1 MSVRNLEA
9 EVWGRGK
16 DVKSGAFDAAG
27 LRALGL
33 PEGLIDFLIR
43 QGPSGKTSVRTVP
56 LAGDA
61 SDRKYVRLIVEGR
74 GEADQGSYVLM
85 QLSSPWVPEGSRRE
99 LPFVN
104 VARHLSEKGIPVP
117 RVFFDASEQGFVLL
131 EDVGNVTLESHLERE
146 SLRERRR
153 RYESAIEILVRMQRE
168 GSRASSRPCYA
179 LSYSFD
185 AETFFREL
193 CFFREHALEGLWGHV
208 LSTDGRTEL
217 EEHFQ
222 RLCTEI
228 AGYPKVF
235 THRDYHARNLMVQA
249 DRMTLLDFQDAR
261 LGPITYDLASLL
273 RDSYVS
279 LAPRRTEILDR
290 ALQGTRPTGRAC
302 LSGPGRIPAGI
313 SANRPAKKPEGHRH
327 VCLPGGCEGSGPI
340 PSLYPEYGGL
350 HPICAGAR
358 RRIGALPAGFA
369 AIRGGAVAGIRAR
382 ACSPSRA
389 RARARNRIRVPK
401 SHEYW
406 LVLPRREREW

>member
-1 MSVRNLEA
+1 M
-9 EVWGRGK
+9 
-16 DVKSGAFDAAG
+16 KSGASDAAR

-33 PEGLIDFLIR
+33 PVGLIDFLIR
-43 QGPSGKTSVRTVP
+43 QGPSGETSVRTVP

-61 SDRKYVRLIVEGR
+61 SDRKYVRLIVEGG
-74 GEADQGSYVLM
+74 GEEDQGSYVLM

-153 RYESAIEILVRMQRE
+153 RYESAIEILVRMQSE

-217 EEHFQ
+217 DEHFQ

-261 LGPITYDLASLL
+261 LGPITYDLVSLL
-273 RDSYVS
+273 RDSYVCLALEEQEVLIGHYRELAQRAGLNCPDPDEFQRAFLRTGLQRNMKAIGTFAYQAVVKGVDRYLPS
-279 LAPRRTEILDR
+279 IPNTVDSIRSALEKDTELAPFQQ
-290 ALQGTRPTGRAC
+290 ALQPYV
-302 LSGPGRIPAGI
+302 
-313 SANRPAKKPEGHRH
+313 EG
-327 VCLPGGCEGSGPI
+327 L
-340 PSLYPEYGGL
+340 
-350 HPICAGAR
+350 
-358 RRIGALPAGFA
+358 
-369 AIRGGAVAGIRAR
+369 
-382 ACSPSRA
+382 
-389 RARARNRIRVPK
+389 
-401 SHEYW
+401 
-406 LVLPRREREW
+406 